1 MEVANPQG
9 AEGVSGAVLK
19 VDLPSIPQEPGVY
32 LFKDAEG
39 KVLYVG
45 KAGNL
50 KARLSSY
57 RPGQVEPR
65 KEAMLE
71 KAADVEVILTT
82 TEKEALLL
90 ESSLIKRHHPR
101 YNVTLTDDKRYPFI
115 LFSSHEFPRA
125 RIVRDTKAKGRL
137 FGPFPN
143 AGAAWRTLKTM
154 QEVFRLRDCK
164 ELIPGGCLSYQMK
177 LCWAPCITDLE
188 ERRRK
193 TSDRELSDVDP
204 REKYAEAAAQAEAF
218 LKGDMAGLT
227 GELTRQME
235 DAAANMA
242 FERAALLRDRLT
254 AVTTTLQHQSIFAGG
269 NEDRDA
275 FTVHRE
281 GPAWVGVVVL
291 MRRGHVAGQET
302 FFFRNAAADSAEV
315 LGEFIQRY
323 YENLPD
329 VPREILVEEMPLGR
343 EALEAWLS
351 DRRNGPATLR
361 VPQKGDLKHVL
372 DHARR
377 NAEFR
382 LGQERLR
389 RGEAETSRE
398 LLALKEA
405 LKLPTIPRRIEC
417 FDISHL
423 GGTGVVASM
432 SVLQEGRA
440 TPSEYRRFKLS
451 QERNDDFAAME
462 EVVRRRYSRL
472 LAEEGELP
480 DLVLIDGGQGQL
492 RAAKAALD
500 ALGLEKLP
508 AAGLAKREEEV
519 HLPGHLRPLALG
531 RTNEALLPLIRVRDE
546 AHRFALSYQR
556 ASRKKQLRE
565 SALDAV
571 PGLGPAKKKTLLLH
585 FGSVD
590 EVLKAREEDLARIP
604 GIGPKLAKAIV
615 EPGEATRADRERAV
629 ERNDEG

>member
-1 MEVANPQG
+1 M
-9 AEGVSGAVLK
+9 LK
-19 VDLPSIPQEPGVY
+19 VDLPGIPQEPGVY
-32 LFKDAEG
+32 LFKDAQG
-39 KVLYVG
+39 TILYVG

-50 KARLSSY
+50 RARLSSY
-57 RPGQVEPR
+57 RAGQVEPR

-71 KAADVEVILTT
+71 KSTEVEVILTT

-115 LFSSHEFPRA
+115 LLTSHEYPRA

-164 ELIPGGCLSYQMK
+164 ELVPGGCLSYQMK
-177 LCWAPCITDLE
+177 LCWGPCITDPE
-188 ERRRK
+188 DRRRK
-193 TSDRELSDVDP
+193 TSDRGLSDVDP
-204 REKYAEAAAQAEAF
+204 KARYAESAAQAEAF
-218 LKGDMAGLT
+218 LKGDMASLT
-227 GELTRQME
+227 EELTRQME
-235 DAAANMA
+235 DAARNEA

-269 NEDRDA
+269 KEDRDA

-302 FFFRNAAADSAEV
+302 FFFRNAAADSAAEV

-323 YENLPD
+323 YENLPN
-329 VPREILVEEMPLGR
+329 VPKEILLEEMPLGR

-351 DRRNGPATLR
+351 DRRGSPVALR
-361 VPQKGDLKHVL
+361 VPQKGDLRHVL

-398 LLALKEA
+398 LLALQAA
-405 LKLPTIPRRIEC
+405 LRLPGIPRRIEC
-417 FDISHL
+417 FDVSHL

-432 SVLQEGRA
+432 SVLLEGRA

-462 EVVRRRYSRL
+462 EVVRRRYARL

-500 ALGLEKLP
+500 ALGLAALP
-508 AAGLAKREEEV
+508 VAGLAKREEEV
-519 HLPGHLRPLALG
+519 WLPGHLRPLALG
-531 RTNEALLPLIRVRDE
+531 RTHDALLPLIRARDE

-571 PGLGPAKKKTLLLH
+571 PGLGPAKKKALLLH
-585 FGSVD
+585 YGSVD

-615 EPGEATRADRERAV
+615 GPGAAARADKAAGGRAG
-629 ERNDEG
+629 EGPDEAR